1 MKNILIILAL
11 VFSALT
17 ASAATGGFV
26 NGPNVKDFLNVSSV
40 YTVIGASTTNT
51 VTSSTAN
58 VLTVGASGL
67 GIGWNAAGTNAA
79 TTNAITFRFDTSGD
93 GINWNLAA
101 LTAITPVSAA
111 AYTIQYTNIQPTIAN
126 VGNLALIRLASI
138 QNTNTASIFITNLT
152 LSTR

>member
-1 MKNILIILAL
+1 MKNILAILAL
-11 VFSALT
+11 AFATFT
-17 ASAATGGFV
+17 ASAQFASPPV
-26 NGPNVKDFLNVSSV
+26 VKNFLNTTGV

-58 VLTVGASGL
+58 SLIVGRDGL

-126 VGNLALIRLASI
+126 VGNLVLVRLASI